1 MATTATISIASDIV
15 PGFGGINE
23 SMTLTQAGTLTDIDS
38 TTGFARRKLS
48 ATGAVD
54 LVTMANELVEPKDS
68 VAAKIYIRNIGYKG
82 VIIMERVDIRQIR
95 QNPDNPRVIKDNK
108 FQKLVKSITELPQ
121 MLELRPIVVNRD
133 MIVLGGNMRLK
144 ACEAAGLTEVP
155 VVFADNLTPE
165 QEREFIV
172 KDNSSFGEW
181 DWDLLANQWDI
192 HRS

>member
-23 SMTLTQAGTLTDIDS
+23 SMTLTQAGNLVDIDS

-82 VIIMERVDIRQIR
+82 VIDKAVGVTIGVNAEPIGKLYGGDWMMMPLTCIDADDVTV
-95 QNPDNPRVIKDNK
+95 NPATDDTVVI
-108 FQKLVKSITELPQ
+108 EY
-121 MLELRPIVVNRD
+121 
-133 MIVLGGNMRLK
+133 VLFYE
-144 ACEAAGLTEVP
+144 EA
-155 VVFADNLTPE
+155 
-165 QEREFIV
+165 
-172 KDNSSFGEW
+172 
-181 DWDLLANQWDI
+181 
-192 HRS
+192 